1 MNYLLLSAGGM
12 GSTILQRL
20 ITLVYH
26 IENVEIIN
34 THDIVNKVLTLDSDN
49 NVRRNGKIQYGQSLK
64 EVESVLDKSNTNT
77 SLMSRLSKDHMDFRK
92 DNAQDTNKFYEF

>member
-1 MNYLLLSAGGM
+1 M

-64 EVESVLDKSNTNT
+64 EVESVLDKSNTKTVLNLFLGVT
-77 SLMSRLSKDHMDFRK
+77 V
-92 DNAQDTNKFYEF
+92 